1 MGVGITGV
9 THWSIPVRDIDEA
22 EQFYGEVL
30 GLKHVGRL
38 ANNEMTCFTVA
49 EHKILLCKQPIQHLK
64 DEEIKVHHSFVVGPE
79 SLVEAA
85 KMFAE
90 TGVHVVDLVYR
101 RKGFFTGRE
110 LYFYDPSG
118 NKIELRDPTWKEGM
132 PEPTYDEVVAS

>member
-38 ANNEMTCFTVA
+38 GNSVMTCFSVA
-49 EHKILLCKQPIQHLK
+49 EHKILLCEQPIQELK
-64 DEEIKVHHSFVVGPE
+64 DDEIRVHHSFVVSSE
-79 SLVEAA
+79 SLVGAA
-85 KMFAE
+85 KMFKE
-90 TGVHVVDLVYR
+90 KDIPMVGLVYR
-101 RKGFFTGRE
+101 EKGFFTGRE

-118 NKIELRDPTWKEGM
+118 NKLELRDPTWKPGM
-132 PEPTYDEVVAS
+132 PTPTLDELIAS